1 MPCGGHSVF
10 GFLREEL
17 LKYFSLSG
25 RWAEKMDTRLSKR
38 FGIIGV
44 SWPQNEKVTLN
55 FHYIF

>member
-1 MPCGGHSVF
+1 MPCGGHSAF

-17 LKYFSLSG
+17 LKYFSFSG

-44 SWPQNEKVTLN
+44 SWPKMKK
-55 FHYIF
+55 

>member
-1 MPCGGHSVF
+1 MPCGGHSVC

-25 RWAEKMDTRLSKR
+25 RWAEEMDTRLSKR

-44 SWPQNEKVTLN
+44 GWTKMKK
-55 FHYIF
+55 